1 LAEESILT
9 DEFLRQLID
18 VGEADVLVGVPTYNN
33 AATVGQVV
41 QTIRAGLLKYF
52 PRERAVIVNADGG
65 SRDQTPELVRGAS
78 INDLQH
84 STDLTALRTL
94 HSISAEYPGGPATGT
109 ALRTILASAELLRVS
124 ACAVVS
130 PESTTIEPEWIERL
144 LRPVYKGNFDFVT
157 PLYRRHKFDG
167 LLMRNL
173 VYPMT
178 RAFYGKQVR
187 EPYAAEFS
195 FSGQLASHF
204 LGQEIWTHEVGQA
217 GTEIALTIS
226 AITGGFRLAQ
236 SFLGAKPHV
245 DARAADL
252 VAAMRQTVGA
262 LFWSLEPN
270 FSIWSAKSDS
280 QPIPTLGAA
289 QEVTLEPLR
298 INRKRL
304 FSMFRSGVAELEP
317 VLKSILSS
325 STLTELQRISAL
337 EEDDFLFGDELWART
352 IYEFAASYHKAV
364 ISRDHVVQALAPLYR
379 GRAFTFLMENRE
391 ASGEQVEQN
400 VEDFCMTCERL
411 KPSLLE
417 LWNGRK

>member
-1 LAEESILT
+1 MAEESILT

-94 HSISAEYPGGPATGT
+94 HSISAEYAGGPATGT

-178 RAFYGKQVR
+178 RAFYGKQVH

-204 LGQEIWTHEVGQA
+204 LGQEIWTHEVGQT

-236 SFLGAKPHV
+236 SFLGAKPHL

-270 FSIWSAKSDS
+270 YSIWSAKSDS

-352 IYEFAASYHKAV
+352 VYEFAASYHKAV
-364 ISRDHVVQALAPLYR
+364 ISRDHIVQALAPLYR
-379 GRAFTFLMENRE
+379 GRAFTFLVENRE

>member
-1 LAEESILT
+1 LADESILT

-65 SRDQTPELVRGAS
+65 SRDQTCELVRGAS

-84 STDLTALRTL
+84 STDLNALRTL
-94 HSISAEYPGGPATGT
+94 HSISAEYAGGSDTGT

-144 LRPVYKGNFDFVT
+144 LRPVYQGNFDFVT

-187 EPYAAEFS
+187 EPYASEFS
-195 FSGQLASHF
+195 FSGPLASHF
-204 LGQEIWTHEVGQA
+204 LGQEIWTQEVGHT

-236 SFLGAKPHV
+236 SFLGVKPHV

-270 FSIWSAKSDS
+270 YSLWSAKAES
-280 QPIPTLGAA
+280 QPIPTIGAG

-304 FSMFRSGVAELEP
+304 FGMFRSGVAELEP
-317 VLKSILSS
+317 VLKSILSPP
-325 STLTELQRISAL
+325 TLGELQRISAL
-337 EEDDFLFGDELWART
+337 DENDFLYGDELWTRT
-352 IYEFAASYHKAV
+352 VYEFAASYHKAV
-364 ISRDHVVQALAPLYR
+364 ISRDHIVQALAPLYR
-379 GRAFTFLMENRE
+379 GRAFTFLVENRE
-391 ASGEQVEQN
+391 ASGEKVEQN

-411 KPSLLE
+411 KPSLVE
-417 LWNGRK
+417 MWNGRK

>member
-65 SRDQTPELVRGAS
+65 SRDQTPELIRGAS

-84 STDLTALRTL
+84 STDLNALRTL
-94 HSISAEYPGGPATGT
+94 HSISAEYAGGPATGT

-124 ACAVVS
+124 ACAVIS

-144 LRPVYKGNFDFVT
+144 LRPIYQGNFDFVT

-173 VYPMT
+173 IYPMT

-195 FSGQLASHF
+195 FSGQLASYF
-204 LGQEIWTHEVGQA
+204 LGQEIWTHEVGHT
-217 GTEIALTIS
+217 GTEITLTIS

-236 SFLGAKPHV
+236 SFLGDKTHV

-252 VAAMRQTVGA
+252 ADALRQTVGA
-262 LFWSLEPN
+262 LFWSLEPKY
-270 FSIWSAKSDS
+270 SLWSARTES
-280 QPIPTLGAA
+280 QTIPTIATGE
-289 QEVTLEPLR
+289 EVTLEPLR

-304 FSMFRSGVAELEP
+304 FGMFRSGVAELEP
-317 VLKSILSS
+317 VLKSILSPP
-325 STLTELQRISAL
+325 TLSELQRISAL
-337 EEDDFLFGDELWART
+337 DEGDFLYGDELWART
-352 IYEFAASYHKAV
+352 VYEFAASYHKAV
-364 ISRDHVVQALAPLYR
+364 ISRDHIVQALAPLYR
-379 GRAFTFLMENRE
+379 GRAFTFLVENRE

-411 KPSLLE
+411 KPSLVE

>member
-1 LAEESILT
+1 MAEESILT

-41 QTIRAGLLKYF
+41 QIIRAGLLKYF

-65 SRDQTPELVRGAS
+65 SRDETSNLVRGAS

-84 STDLTALRTL
+84 STDLNALRTL

-124 ACAVVS
+124 ACAIVS

-144 LRPVYKGNFDFVT
+144 LRPVYQGNFDFVT

-167 LLMRNL
+167 LLMSNL

-178 RAFYGKQVR
+178 RAFYGKRVR
-187 EPYAAEFS
+187 EPYASEFS
-195 FSGQLASHF
+195 FSGSLASHF
-204 LGQEIWTHEVGQA
+204 LAQEIWVHEVGHT
-217 GTEIALTIS
+217 GTEIALSIS

-236 SFLGAKPHV
+236 SFLGVKPRL
-245 DARAADL
+245 DARSADL
-252 VAAMRQTVGA
+252 VDAMRQTVGA
-262 LFWSLEPN
+262 LFWSLESN
-270 FSIWSAKSDS
+270 FPLWSGKTDS
-280 QPIPTLGAA
+280 QAVPTLAGE
-289 QEVTLEPLR
+289 QEMTLEPLR
-298 INRKRL
+298 VNRKRL
-304 FSMFRSGVAELEP
+304 RDMFNSGVAELEP
-317 VLKSILSS
+317 VLKSILSPP
-325 STLTELQRISAL
+325 TLAELQRIATL
-337 EEDDFLFGDELWART
+337 AEEEFCYGDELWSRT
-352 IYEFAASYHKAV
+352 VYEFGAAYHKAV
-364 ISRDHVVQALAPLYR
+364 ISRDHIIQALAPLYR
-379 GRAFTFLMENRE
+379 GRAFTFLVENRD

-400 VEDFCMTCERL
+400 IENFCLTCERL

-417 LWNGRK
+417 LWNGKK

>member
-1 LAEESILT
+1 LAEESVLT
-9 DEFLRQLID
+9 DEFLRQLIN
-18 VGEADVLVGVPTYNN
+18 VGEADILVGVPTYNN

-41 QTIRAGLLKYF
+41 QTIRAGLLKFF

-65 SRDQTPELVRGAS
+65 SRDQTPDLVRGAS
-78 INDLQH
+78 INDAQVSSDIH
-84 STDLTALRTL
+84 ALRTL
-94 HSISAEYPGGPATGT
+94 HCISAEYPGEPATGT
-109 ALRTILASAELLRVS
+109 ALRTILASADLLRAS

-130 PESTTIEPEWIERL
+130 PESTTIEPDWIERL
-144 LRPVYKGNFDFVT
+144 LRPVYQGKFDFVT

-167 LLMRNL
+167 LLIRNL

-379 GRAFTFLMENRE
+379 GRAFTFLVENRE

>member
-9 DEFLRQLID
+9 DEFLRQLIN

-65 SRDQTPELVRGAS
+65 SRDQTPDLVRGAS

-84 STDLTALRTL
+84 STDLNALRTL
-94 HSISAEYPGGPATGT
+94 HSISAEYAGGPATGT

-144 LRPVYKGNFDFVT
+144 LRPVYQGNFDFVT

-187 EPYAAEFS
+187 EPFAAEFS

-204 LGQEIWTHEVGQA
+204 LGQEIWAHEVGQT

-236 SFLGAKPHV
+236 SFLGVKPHV
-245 DARAADL
+245 DARSADL
-252 VAAMRQTVGA
+252 VSAMRQTVGA

-280 QPIPTLGAA
+280 QPIPTLGVA

-304 FSMFRSGVAELEP
+304 FGMFRSGVAELEP
-317 VLKSILSS
+317 VLKSILSPP
-325 STLTELQRISAL
+325 TLTELQRTAAL
-337 EEDDFLFGDELWART
+337 DEDDFLFGDELWART
-352 IYEFAASYHKAV
+352 VYEFAASYHKAV

-379 GRAFTFLMENRE
+379 GRAFTFLVENRE

-411 KPSLLE
+411 KPSLVE

>member
-1 LAEESILT
+1 MAEESILT

-379 GRAFTFLMENRE
+379 GRAFTFLVENRE

>member
-94 HSISAEYPGGPATGT
+94 HSISAEYPGGPAMGT

-226 AITGGFRLAQ
+226 AITGDFRLAQ

-325 STLTELQRISAL
+325 STLTELQRISSL

-379 GRAFTFLMENRE
+379 GRAFTFLVENRE
-391 ASGEQVEQN
+391 ASGEQVERN

>member
-94 HSISAEYPGGPATGT
+94 HSISAEYAGGPATGT

-204 LGQEIWTHEVGQA
+204 LGQEIWTHEVGQT

-236 SFLGAKPHV
+236 SFLGAKPHL
-245 DARAADL
+245 DARASDL

-270 FSIWSAKSDS
+270 YSIWSAKSDS
-280 QPIPTLGAA
+280 QAIPTLGAA

-317 VLKSILSS
+317 VLKSILSPP
-325 STLTELQRISAL
+325 TLTELQRISAL

-352 IYEFAASYHKAV
+352 VYEFAASYHKAV
-364 ISRDHVVQALAPLYR
+364 ISRDHIVQALAPLYR
-379 GRAFTFLMENRE
+379 GRAFTFLVENRE

>member
-1 LAEESILT
+1 MAEESILT

-109 ALRTILASAELLRVS
+109 ALRTILASAELLRAS

-352 IYEFAASYHKAV
+352 VYEFAASYHKAV
-364 ISRDHVVQALAPLYR
+364 ISRDHIVQALAPLYR
-379 GRAFTFLMENRE
+379 GRAFTFLVENRE

>member
-84 STDLTALRTL
+84 ATDLTALRTL
-94 HSISAEYPGGPATGT
+94 HSISAEYAGGPATGT

-270 FSIWSAKSDS
+270 FSIWSTKSDS

-379 GRAFTFLMENRE
+379 GRAFTFLVENRE

>member
-94 HSISAEYPGGPATGT
+94 HSISAEYAGGPATGT

-317 VLKSILSS
+317 VLKSILSPP
-325 STLTELQRISAL
+325 TLTELQRISAL

-379 GRAFTFLMENRE
+379 GRAFTFLVENRE

>member
-1 LAEESILT
+1 
-9 DEFLRQLID
+9 
-18 VGEADVLVGVPTYNN
+18 
-33 AATVGQVV
+33 
-41 QTIRAGLLKYF
+41 
-52 PRERAVIVNADGG
+52 
-65 SRDQTPELVRGAS
+65 
-78 INDLQH
+78 
-84 STDLTALRTL
+84 
-94 HSISAEYPGGPATGT
+94 
-109 ALRTILASAELLRVS
+109 
-124 ACAVVS
+124 
-130 PESTTIEPEWIERL
+130 
-144 LRPVYKGNFDFVT
+144 
-157 PLYRRHKFDG
+157 
-167 LLMRNL
+167 
-173 VYPMT
+173 
-178 RAFYGKQVR
+178 
-187 EPYAAEFS
+187 
-195 FSGQLASHF
+195 
-204 LGQEIWTHEVGQA
+204 
-217 GTEIALTIS
+217 
-226 AITGGFRLAQ
+226 
-236 SFLGAKPHV
+236 V

-304 FSMFRSGVAELEP
+304 LSMFRSGVAELEP

-379 GRAFTFLMENRE
+379 GRAFTFLVENRE

>member
-325 STLTELQRISAL
+325 PTLTELQRISAL

-379 GRAFTFLMENRE
+379 GRAFTFLVENRE

>member
-1 LAEESILT
+1 MAEESILT

-109 ALRTILASAELLRVS
+109 ALRTILASAELLRVC

-352 IYEFAASYHKAV
+352 IYEFAASYHQAV

-379 GRAFTFLMENRE
+379 GRAFTFLVENRE

>member
-1 LAEESILT
+1 MAEESILT

-94 HSISAEYPGGPATGT
+94 HSISAEYAGGPATGT

-280 QPIPTLGAA
+280 QPIPTLGTA

-317 VLKSILSS
+317 VLKSILSPP
-325 STLTELQRISAL
+325 TLTELQRISAL

-379 GRAFTFLMENRE
+379 GRAFTFLVENRE

>member
-1 LAEESILT
+1 MAEESILT

-325 STLTELQRISAL
+325 PTLTELQRISAL

-379 GRAFTFLMENRE
+379 GRAFTFLVENRE

>member
-94 HSISAEYPGGPATGT
+94 HSISAEYPVGPATGT

-144 LRPVYKGNFDFVT
+144 LRPVYQGNFDFVT

-379 GRAFTFLMENRE
+379 GRAFTFLVENRE

>member
-1 LAEESILT
+1 MAEESILT

-33 AATVGQVV
+33 AATVGHVV

-65 SRDQTPELVRGAS
+65 SRDQTSDLVRGAS

-84 STDLTALRTL
+84 STDLNALRTL
-94 HSISAEYPGGPATGT
+94 HSISAEYAGGPATGT

-144 LRPVYKGNFDFVT
+144 LRPVYQGNFDFVT

-187 EPYAAEFS
+187 EPFAAEFS

-204 LGQEIWTHEVGQA
+204 LAQEIWTHEVGHT

-236 SFLGAKPHV
+236 SFLGIKPHV

-270 FSIWSAKSDS
+270 FSIWSVKTDS
-280 QPIPTLGAA
+280 QPIPTLGAG

-298 INRKRL
+298 IDRKRL
-304 FSMFRSGVAELEP
+304 FGMFRSGVVELEP
-317 VLKSILSS
+317 VLRSILSPP
-325 STLTELQRISAL
+325 TLTELQRISAL
-337 EEDDFLFGDELWART
+337 DEADFLYGDELWART
-352 IYEFAASYHKAV
+352 VYEFAASYHKAV

-379 GRAFTFLMENRE
+379 GRAFTFLVENRE

-400 VEDFCMTCERL
+400 VEDFCLTCERL
-411 KPSLLE
+411 KPSLVE

>member
-1 LAEESILT
+1 
-9 DEFLRQLID
+9 
-18 VGEADVLVGVPTYNN
+18 
-33 AATVGQVV
+33 
-41 QTIRAGLLKYF
+41 
-52 PRERAVIVNADGG
+52 
-65 SRDQTPELVRGAS
+65 
-78 INDLQH
+78 
-84 STDLTALRTL
+84 
-94 HSISAEYPGGPATGT
+94 
-109 ALRTILASAELLRVS
+109 
-124 ACAVVS
+124 
-130 PESTTIEPEWIERL
+130 
-144 LRPVYKGNFDFVT
+144 
-157 PLYRRHKFDG
+157 
-167 LLMRNL
+167 
-173 VYPMT
+173 
-178 RAFYGKQVR
+178 
-187 EPYAAEFS
+187 
-195 FSGQLASHF
+195 
-204 LGQEIWTHEVGQA
+204 
-217 GTEIALTIS
+217 
-226 AITGGFRLAQ
+226 
-236 SFLGAKPHV
+236 
-245 DARAADL
+245 
-252 VAAMRQTVGA
+252 MRQTVGA

-270 FSIWSAKSDS
+270 FSVWSAKSDS

-379 GRAFTFLMENRE
+379 GRAFTFLVENRE